1 MRACSELVEGPALSL
16 PKGAWENMPMT
27 HRLIRSWLVSVAAAC
42 AFLIMPLQA
51 GTIVAGKPEELGFS
65 AERLARIHDAVQRH
79 IDAKAVAGA
88 VTMVVR
94 NGRIAHLEAHGLI
107 DVESNRPMPKDG
119 IFRLASMS
127 KPITAVAVMMMLEE
141 GKLRLNDPVS
151 RFIPE
156 FKAMKVAVPKPGSE
170 SAAAAPG
177 GRGRGGPPVEV
188 DLVPASREIT
198 VRDLLTHGSG
208 LMSGGLGQRAAA
220 SLAQRAPDD
229 TLATYIPK
237 LGGAALDF
245 QPGTLWRYSGLAG
258 FDVLGRIVEITSG
271 QSFDRFLKTRLF
283 DPLGMKD
290 TGFALLPD
298 RASRIVPLYRRGQN
312 GLEKLPDQ
320 NGLSSATYFSG
331 AGGLVTTADDYA
343 QFATMLVNGGELNG
357 KRYLSPRTIEL
368 MASNHT
374 GEMAG
379 GQMGMSP
386 RGIGFGLG
394 VQVVDDPVAAD
405 RRVSKGA
412 WGWAGAYGTNVHIE
426 PQEKMVTIIL
436 MQTSTPALQRDFE
449 NAVFQAIVK

>member
-1 MRACSELVEGPALSL
+1 
-16 PKGAWENMPMT
+16 MT
-27 HRLIRSWLVSVAAAC
+27 HRVIRSLLVPVAAAC

-51 GTIVAGKPEELGFS
+51 GTIVAGKPEDLGFS

-79 IDAKAVAGA
+79 IDAKAIAGA

-107 DVESNRPMPKDG
+107 DIESNRAMPKDG

-127 KPITAVAVMMMLEE
+127 KPITATAVMMMIED

-156 FKAMKVAVPKPGSE
+156 FKAMKVAVPKPGFE
-170 SAAAAPG
+170 AAAAAPG

-188 DLVPASREIT
+188 DLVPATREIT
-198 VRDLLTHGSG
+198 IRDLLTHGSG
-208 LMSGGLGQRAAA
+208 LMSGGLGQRASA
-220 SLAQRAPDD
+220 SLAQRGPDD

-237 LGGAALDF
+237 LGGAVLDF

-271 QSFDRFLKTRLF
+271 QSFDRFLKQRLF

-298 RASRIVPLYRRGQN
+298 RASRIVPLYRRAQN

-331 AGGLVTTADDYA
+331 AGGMVSTADDYA

-374 GEMAG
+374 GDMAG

-394 VQVVDDPVAAD
+394 VQVVEDPVAAD